1 MIVGEV
7 GCGKSSLLNIMIG
20 EMIHVPQQEIDFV
33 GDTSR
38 KMSSDELK
46 SLEHT
51 LLTKEFPKGESPI
64 SVTGTT
70 GYVEA

>member
-1 MIVGEV
+1 
-7 GCGKSSLLNIMIG
+7 
-20 EMIHVPQQEIDFV
+20 
-33 GDTSR
+33 
-38 KMSSDELK
+38 MSSDELK

-70 GYVEA
+70 GYVEAQHWVQNGKFRENVCFGSKFEERKYVETVLAC